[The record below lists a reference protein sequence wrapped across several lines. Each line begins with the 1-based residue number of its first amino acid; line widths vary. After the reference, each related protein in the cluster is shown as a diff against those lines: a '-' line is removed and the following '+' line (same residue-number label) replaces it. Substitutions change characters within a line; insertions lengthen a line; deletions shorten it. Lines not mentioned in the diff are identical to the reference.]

1 MTTLNDPS
9 SDELSEISFAT
20 VDELELAWKP
30 LTADESVRAGALLLQ
45 ASNYLRQIAVNNG
58 QSIDDNIISDQ
69 TGVYGANVK
78 MVVISAVQRSLASP
92 IDMMPDA
99 SQWSQSASPYSES
112 MSFSGNVSSTLYF
125 KDKELKLL
133 GLGSVSGNLGIAVL
147 RGVR

>member
-1 MTTLNDPS
+1 MQPARN
-9 SDELSEISFAT
+9 SFAT
-20 VDELELAWKP
+20 VAELETSWKP
-30 LTADESVRAGALLLQ
+30 LTIEEQARAEVLLLQ
-45 ASNYLRQIAVNNG
+45 ASNYLRQIAYNNG
-58 QSIDDNIISDQ
+58 KDLDDNIDGDP

-78 MVVISAVQRSLASP
+78 MVVMSAVQRSIASP

-133 GLGSVSGNLGIAVL
+133 GLGSVSGNLDVSIM

>member
-1 MTTLNDPS
+1 MAKT
-9 SDELSEISFAT
+9 SESSFAT
-20 VDELELAWKP
+20 VADLEAAWKL
-30 LTADESVRAGALLLQ
+30 LTLDEKARAEVLLLQ
-45 ASNYLRQIAVNNG
+45 ASNYLRQIAYNN
-58 QSIDDNIISDQ
+58 QKDIDDLILADS

-78 MVVISAVQRSLASP
+78 MVVTSSVQRSIASP
-92 IDMMPDA
+92 VDMMPDA

-133 GLGSVSGNLGIAVL
+133 GIGSVAGNLSFSVL

>member
-1 MTTLNDPS
+1 MQTANN
-9 SDELSEISFAT
+9 SFAT
-20 VDELELAWKP
+20 VSELEASWKP
-30 LTADESVRAGALLLQ
+30 LTIEEQARAEVLLLQ

-58 QSIDDNIISDQ
+58 KDLDDNIDGDP

-78 MVVISAVQRSLASP
+78 MVVMSAVQRSIASP

-112 MSFSGNVSSTLYF
+112 MSFSGNVSATLYF

-133 GLGSVSGNLGIAVL
+133 GLGSVSGNLGVSIM

>member
-1 MTTLNDPS
+1 MQTANN
-9 SDELSEISFAT
+9 SFAT
-20 VDELELAWKP
+20 VSELEESWKP
-30 LTADESVRAGALLLQ
+30 LTIEEQERAEVLLLQ

-58 QSIDDNIISDQ
+58 KDLDDNVDADP

-78 MVVISAVQRSLASP
+78 MVVMSAVQRSIASP

-99 SQWSQSASPYSES
+99 TQWSQSASPYSES
-112 MSFSGNVSSTLYF
+112 MSFSGNVSATLYF

-133 GLGSVSGNLGIAVL
+133 GLGSVSGNLGVSIM

>member
-1 MTTLNDPS
+1 MAKT
-9 SDELSEISFAT
+9 SESSFAT
-20 VDELELAWKP
+20 VADLEAAWKS
-30 LTADESVRAGALLLQ
+30 LSLDEKARAEVLLLQ
-45 ASNYLRQIAVNNG
+45 ASNYLRQIAYNN
-58 QSIDDNIISDQ
+58 QKDIDDLILADS

-78 MVVISAVQRSLASP
+78 MVVTSSVQRSIASP
-92 IDMMPDA
+92 VDMMPDA

-133 GLGSVSGNLGIAVL
+133 GIGSVAGNLSFSVL

>member
-1 MTTLNDPS
+1 MQPAKN
-9 SDELSEISFAT
+9 SFAT
-20 VDELELAWKP
+20 VSELEASWKP
-30 LTADESVRAGALLLQ
+30 LTIEEQARAEVLLLQ

-58 QSIDDNIISDQ
+58 KDLDDNIDGDP

-78 MVVISAVQRSLASP
+78 MVVMSAVQRSIASP

-112 MSFSGNVSSTLYF
+112 MSFSGNVSATLYF

-133 GLGSVSGNLGIAVL
+133 GLGSVSGNLGVSIM

>member
-1 MTTLNDPS
+1 MAKT
-9 SDELSEISFAT
+9 SESSFAT
-20 VDELELAWKP
+20 VSDLEAAWKP
-30 LTADESVRAGALLLQ
+30 LTLDEKARAEVLLLQ
-45 ASNYLRQIAVNNG
+45 ASNYLRQIAYNN
-58 QSIDDNIISDQ
+58 QKDIDDLILADS

-78 MVVISAVQRSLASP
+78 MVVTSSVQRSIASP
-92 IDMMPDA
+92 LDMMPDA

-133 GLGSVSGNLGIAVL
+133 GIGSVAGNLSFSVL

>member
-1 MTTLNDPS
+1 MAKT
-9 SDELSEISFAT
+9 SESSFAT
-20 VDELELAWKP
+20 VADLEAAWKP
-30 LTADESVRAGALLLQ
+30 LTLDEKARAEVLLLQ
-45 ASNYLRQIAVNNG
+45 ASNYLRQIAYNN
-58 QSIDDNIISDQ
+58 QKDIDDLILADS

-78 MVVISAVQRSLASP
+78 MVVISSVQRSIASP
-92 IDMMPDA
+92 VDMMPDA

-133 GLGSVSGNLGIAVL
+133 GIGSVAGNLSFSVL

>member
-1 MTTLNDPS
+1 MQPAKN
-9 SDELSEISFAT
+9 SFAT
-20 VDELELAWKP
+20 VSELEAAWKP
-30 LTADESVRAGALLLQ
+30 LTIEEQARAEVLLLQ

-58 QSIDDNIISDQ
+58 KDLDDNVEGDP

-78 MVVISAVQRSLASP
+78 MVVLSAVQRSIASP

-99 SQWSQSASPYSES
+99 TQWSQSASPYSES
-112 MSFSGNVSSTLYF
+112 MSFSGNVSATLYF

-133 GLGSVSGNLGIAVL
+133 GLGSVSGNLGVSIM